1 MSTYRKF
8 DKYRARS
15 DFLSDIE
22 FGIDTPAN
30 KWIATGTGTPAVAVV
45 PGKGLSVATSA
56 GGTATSF
63 IQRGIISAATKS
75 SPVALVKGRK
85 AHIVASI
92 SSDDLGDFGFALGFA
107 AAAADPSAEAARVL
121 LRFDPDD
128 GFIAELGAT
137 KTITVERALADL
149 IVDGQLDLEVYY
161 DGTDHVQFFAGRQ
174 RLAKL
179 EAAFDGTTGAS
190 TDAAGAMSPTF
201 GVVNGGVAAVH
212 TVILH
217 TLGYAAQRVP
227 AHL

>member
-128 GFIAELGAT
+128 GFIAELGAS
-137 KTITVERALADL
+137 KTITVERALDDL

>member
-8 DKYRARS
+8 DKYRQRA

-30 KWIATGTGTPAVAVV
+30 KWVATGTGSPAVALVA
-45 PGKGLSVATSA
+45 GKGLSVATSS

-75 SPVALVKGRK
+75 SPVALVKGLK

-107 AAAADPSAEAARVL
+107 TAAADPVAEAARVL
-121 LRFDPDD
+121 LKYVPGD
-128 GFIAELGAT
+128 GFVAELGAT
-137 KTITVERALADL
+137 KTITVERVLADL
-149 IVDGQLDLEVYY
+149 VVDGQLGLEVYY

-174 RLAKL
+174 RIAKL
-179 EAAFDGTTGAS
+179 EAAFHASTGAS
-190 TDAAGAMSPTF
+190 TDAAGALSPTF
-201 GVVNGGVAAVH
+201 GVVNGGVAAAH
-212 TVILH
+212 TAVLH
-217 TLGYAAQRVP
+217 VLGYAAQRVP

>member
-8 DKYRARS
+8 DKYRARA

-30 KWIATGTGTPAVAVV
+30 KWIATGTGTPAVALVA
-45 PGKGLSVATSA
+45 GKGLSVATSS

-75 SPVALVKGRK
+75 SPVTLTKGRK

-92 SSDDLGDFGFALGFA
+92 SSDDLGDFGFVLGFA

-121 LRFDPDD
+121 LKYVPDD
-128 GFIAELGAT
+128 GFVAELGAS
-137 KTITVERALADL
+137 KTITAERVLDDL